1 MNTLTPEQLKQLREF
16 EKLKKVIMNKILSKE
31 AIERLGRVRLVKP
44 ELAMQLEIYLMQL
57 YQSGQI
63 KTIIDDSK
71 LKNILNSL
79 AKKKK
84 NFKVI
89 R

>member
-1 MNTLTPEQLKQLREF
+1 MNQLTPQQIEE
-16 EKLKKVIMNKILSKE
+16 LKKFEELKKIIMNKILSKE

-44 ELAMQLEIYLMQL
+44 ELAMQLELYLMQL

-63 KTIIDDSK
+63 KTIIDDKK
-71 LKNILNSL
+71 LKQILNSVV
-79 AKKKK
+79 KKKD
-84 NFKVI
+84 FKVI

>member
-1 MNTLTPEQLKQLREF
+1 MNQLTPQQIEQLKKF
-16 EKLKKVIMNKILSKE
+16 EELKKVVMNKILSKE

-44 ELAMQLEIYLMQL
+44 ELAMQLELYLTQL

-63 KTIIDDSK
+63 KTIIDDKK
-71 LKNILNSL
+71 LKQILNSVV
-79 AKKKK
+79 KKKD
-84 NFKVI
+84 FKII